1 MEGGDLAP
9 LSYSAAT
16 AWPQWE
22 IVNGPATFVPGWANR
37 VPKPATRSGRS
48 TGRPPMNETKSPDTT
63 IAQYN
68 VISKIGEGGMGE
80 VYLDKPPLSASFG
93 CRGRLLF

>member
-1 MEGGDLAP
+1 
-9 LSYSAAT
+9 
-16 AWPQWE
+16 
-22 IVNGPATFVPGWANR
+22 
-37 VPKPATRSGRS
+37 
-48 TGRPPMNETKSPDTT
+48 MNETKSPDTT